1 MENDY
6 DFEFNNIFFD
16 NSSDF
21 FSDNDVEEL
30 SDNKTVTEEEPDQVF
45 DLSGSLNRSDPSSDS
60 DYVSYLEDIIS
71 NQETIIS
78 QYESLSLQVQ
88 DISDNSFRLYYFI
101 GGLYVAF
108 AIVLAIKFFKMFF

>member
-6 DFEFNNIFFD
+6 DLEFNNNVFD
-16 NSSDF
+16 NSSDLL
-21 FSDNDVEEL
+21 SDNDVEEL
-30 SDNKTVTEEEPDQVF
+30 SDNETVTDEESEQVI
-45 DLSGSLNRSDPSSDS
+45 DLSGSLNRSDPSSES

-78 QYESLSLQVQ
+78 QYDSISLQLQ

>member
-1 MENDY
+1 MENENDLN
-6 DFEFNNIFFD
+6 FNND
-16 NSSDF
+16 VLDDSSDL
-21 FSDNDVEEL
+21 L
-30 SDNKTVTEEEPDQVF
+30 SDHVFQESSNDQTVTEEEPEQVR
-45 DLSGSLNRSDPSSDS
+45 DLSGDLNLSDSSSDT
-60 DYVSYLEDIIS
+60 DYSIYLEDIIS

-78 QYESLSLQVQ
+78 QYEYLSLQVQ